1 MSTAVCIR
9 LPDIIAKELNHIAE
23 ETERP
28 RSFHVQK
35 ALESYIE
42 DFADVQIALDRLRD
56 QKDPV
61 VSSREMRKSFG
72 L

>member
-1 MSTAVCIR
+1 VSTAVSIR
-9 LPDIIAKELNHIAE
+9 LPDIIVEELDNIAE

-35 ALESYIE
+35 ALKSYIE
-42 DFADVQIALDRLRD
+42 DFADMQIAMDRLCDRN
-56 QKDPV
+56 DPV
-61 VSSREMRKSFG
+61 VSSHELRKSLG